1 MFLLA
6 FNILVGNAN
15 SGNLISIF
23 VIFVSSTLLISYLY
37 SDITFDFIYSK
48 IALFTF
54 LSKVSILNQS
64 G

>member
-15 SGNLISIF
+15 LGNLISLF
-23 VIFVSSTLLISYLY
+23 VIFVSTILLISYLY